1 MRIIVLGAGVIGV
14 SSAYWLMRAGHQ
26 VSVVERREAAGLE
39 TSWGNG
45 AIIHV
50 SSVQPWA
57 APGMPLKVLKW
68 LGQEDAPFLLR
79 PSALPRMWRWGL
91 GFLAASRAAAHNA
104 GALANLELA
113 LHSARCMAGIRAET
127 GVEYDHAGGCV
138 LKTFGTAA
146 EWEAAARAH
155 EALAPHG
162 LVTERLDRA
171 ACIAREPALAPVAE
185 KVAGGLHFPQDE
197 VGDCSRFS
205 QGLAAWCAA
214 RGVAF
219 HYGTT
224 VTGLIQRGGRV
235 AAVATAAGEMAGEME
250 CDAVVVA
257 LGPHSAALLR
267 PLGIHVPIH
276 PVKGLSVTVPRAV
289 WPEGPRNAILD
300 DGRKFALTPLGE
312 RYRIVGSAEI
322 ADFDTTPAPARIG
335 ALMRGVAQLFPAL
348 EKADSAPGAL
358 CWAGLRPMVPDGLP
372 RIGPT
377 RLGGLYLNTGHGH
390 TGWTMG
396 AGSGH
401 RIAEIIDGRRGGFA
415 AVA

>member
-57 APGMPLKVLKW
+57 APGVPFKVLKW

-91 GFLAASRAAAHNA
+91 GFLAASRMVAHNA
-104 GALANLELA
+104 GALSNLELA
-113 LHSARCMAGIRAET
+113 LHSARCMAEIRAET
-127 GVEYDHAGGCV
+127 GVQYDYAGGGV
-138 LKTFGTAA
+138 LKTFGTTA

-185 KVAGGLHFPQDE
+185 KVAGGLFFPQDE
-197 VGDCSRFS
+197 VGDCSKFS
-205 QGLAAWCAA
+205 QGLAEWCAA
-214 RGVAF
+214 RGVEF
-219 HYGTT
+219 HYGIG
-224 VTGLIQRGGRV
+224 VTGLVRRGGRV
-235 AAVATAAGEMAGEME
+235 AAVATSAGEME

-276 PVKGLSVTVPRAV
+276 PVKGLSVTLPRAV

-300 DGRKFALTPLGE
+300 DARKFALTPLGD

-322 ADFDTTPAPARIG
+322 ADFDTTPSPVRIG
-335 ALMRGVAQLFPAL
+335 ALMRGVAQIFPAL
-348 EKADSAPGAL
+348 EGTESAPGAIR
-358 CWAGLRPMVPDGLP
+358 WAGLRPMVPDGLP

-377 RLGGLYLNTGHGH
+377 RVGGLYLNTGHGH

-396 AGSGH
+396 AGSGQ
-401 RIAEIIDGRRGGFA
+401 RIAEIIDGRRDSLA